1 MSLIGN
7 YLLRCASLLALSLFA
22 VPLKAE
28 SLLPCEKIEG
38 RPCIALVLGGGGARG
53 GAHLGVI
60 KALEAHQIPVDIVVG
75 TSIGAFVGGLYASGK
90 SPDEIAEIFQ
100 GLRWGDG
107 FRDQVY
113 RDEMPMRR
121 KQQRDEYPIR
131 LELGI
136 GLDGVRV
143 PKGVLAGQA
152 MADLVEQA
160 FGVQSDWVHFDRMP
174 IPFRAVATDLT
185 SSDEVV
191 LEKGS
196 LLAAVQASM
205 SIPGVVR
212 PMKLDGKLLVD
223 GGVANNLPVSIAKAL
238 GADRVIAVNIDGP
251 LKSAD
256 QLDSAFAITEQLTS
270 FLVRQGVLRQLALLQ
285 DTDLHLRPEF
295 DDIGTLDFDRIN
307 EAVAAGSLVT
317 NQHAE
322 ALLHFSQ
329 DAERYQQWLV
339 AHRNAVVGEMAI
351 NRLIL
356 DNQSHL
362 DDEVLI
368 DRLGYQ
374 EGQALDSKQLRDG
387 IRSMYGLDTLERVS
401 YQLYHTDENET
412 TLVLKAEE
420 KSWGPGYLNFRF
432 RLEDDFRS
440 NRHVQLGAS
449 YTLTNLSKLG
459 AEWHSELAL
468 GTDKLLSTEL
478 YWPVR
483 SPATFF
489 RGKAVRESGNLVVE
503 DNRGLSLGDFYQ
515 EEFMLSLDAGWN
527 LSDDAVMTAGWIDK
541 DGSYRLPAFLASSLG
556 YNHLHYD
563 RQGPQFALVWDTL
576 DSNAFPTRGVKL
588 SAKYQWLDD
597 RFSGQ
602 HSDSINQSWEL
613 VLARQWQAHHLKTR
627 WRFEQYESD
636 DGDIALEQYSLGG
649 LFNLS
654 GYPKNY
660 LFGPKVEFGSLIYM
674 YKLHEDKFGFFKSP
688 LYLGMSVER
697 GRVEDN
703 WLQPD
708 VASTAPW
715 IWAGSIFAG
724 WDSPIGPVFL
734 GYGQAEAEYQDRA
747 YQLYLSLGQ
756 SY

>member
-1 MSLIGN
+1 MLRIALI
-7 YLLRCASLLALSLFA
+7 LMLVATISPIVAEPLS
-22 VPLKAE
+22 
-28 SLLPCEKIEG
+28 PCDKVEG

-60 KALEAHQIPVDIVVG
+60 RELEARQIPIDLVVG

-90 SPDEIAEIFQ
+90 SPDEIEAI
-100 GLRWGDG
+100 LRDLNWGEG
-107 FRDQVY
+107 FRDRVY

-121 KQQRDEYPIR
+121 KQQRDDFPIH
-131 LELGI
+131 LELGV
-136 GLDGVRV
+136 GPDGVKLPR
-143 PKGVLAGQA
+143 GVLAGQA

-160 FGVQSDWVHFDRMP
+160 FGVQSDLIHFDRMP

-185 SSDEVV
+185 NRDEVV

-205 SIPGVVR
+205 SLPGVLR

-223 GGVANNLPVSIAKAL
+223 GGVANNLPVSVAKAL
-238 GADRVIAVNIDGP
+238 GADRVIAVDIDGP
-251 LKSAD
+251 LKNAE

-270 FLVRQGVLRQLALLQ
+270 FLVRQGVLRQLSLLSEQ
-285 DTDLHLRPEF
+285 DVHLRPDVE
-295 DDIGTLDFDRIN
+295 DISTLDFASLGQAIT
-307 EAVAAGSLVT
+307 AGIRVT
-317 NQHAE
+317 Q
-322 ALLHFSQ
+322 LHGQELQDFSQ
-329 DAERYQQWLV
+329 ELHSYQRWQTG
-339 AHRNAVVGEMAI
+339 HRLTQVPDLHI

-356 DNQSHL
+356 DNQSL
-362 DDEVLI
+362 LNDEVLLE
-368 DRLGYQ
+368 RLGYRDVQ
-374 EGQALDSKQLRDG
+374 GLDSKQLREG

-412 TLVLKAEE
+412 TMVLKAEE

-432 RLEDDFRS
+432 WLEDDFRS

-468 GTDKLLSTEL
+468 GTDKLLSSEL
-478 YWPVR
+478 YWPLF
-483 SPATFF
+483 SSQTFVST
-489 RGKAVRESGNLVVE
+489 KLLRETSLLVVE
-503 DNRGLSLGDFYQ
+503 DSRGLSLGDFYN
-515 EEFMLSLDAGWN
+515 EETLLSLVAGWN
-527 LSDDAVMTAGWIDK
+527 LSDHATLSGGWIDK
-541 DGSYRLPAFLASSLG
+541 KGSYRLPSGLADEFG
-556 YNHLHYD
+556 FNRLHYN
-563 RQGPQFALVWDTL
+563 RQGPQLRFIWDRL
-576 DSNAFPTRGVKL
+576 DNSAFPTRGFKIV
-588 SAKYQWLDD
+588 AQQQWLNDS
-597 RFSGQ
+597 FANQ

-613 VLARQWQAHHLKTR
+613 VAARQWQAHLFKTR
-627 WRFEQYESD
+627 WRFEEYRSNG
-636 DGDIALEQYSLGG
+636 GDIALEQYSLGG

-660 LFGPKVEFGSLIYM
+660 LFGPKIQFGSLIYM
-674 YKLHEDKFGFFKSP
+674 HKLHEDKFGFFNSP
-688 LYLGMSVER
+688 LYLGVSLER

-708 VASTAPW
+708 INNLAPW

-734 GYGQAEAEYQDRA
+734 GYGQAEAAYQDKA
-747 YQLYLSLGQ
+747 YQVYLSLGQ

>member
-1 MSLIGN
+1 M
-7 YLLRCASLLALSLFA
+7 LRSFFILVLSL
-22 VPLKAE
+22 VILPLRAE
-28 SLLPCEKIEG
+28 SPLPCEKVEG

-60 KALEAHQIPVDIVVG
+60 RELEARQIPVDLVVG

-90 SPDEIAEIFQ
+90 SPDEIADI
-100 GLRWGDG
+100 LHDLNWGDG

-131 LELGI
+131 LELGV
-136 GLDGVRV
+136 GLEGVRV

-185 SSDEVV
+185 NSDEVV

-251 LKSAD
+251 LKSAE

-270 FLVRQGVLRQLALLQ
+270 FLVRQGVLKQLALLQ
-285 DTDLHLRPEF
+285 ETDLHLRPQI
-295 DDIGTLDFDRIN
+295 DDIGTLDFFRLE
-307 EAVAAGSLVT
+307 EAVAAGRLIA

-322 ALLHFSQ
+322 QLLDFSQ
-329 DAERYQQWLV
+329 DADSYQYWLSS
-339 AHRNAVVGEMAI
+339 HRNALVSEMAI

-356 DNQSHL
+356 DNQSRL
-362 DDEVLI
+362 DDDVLI
-368 DRLGYQ
+368 ERLGYQ
-374 EGQALDSKQLRDG
+374 DGKALDSKQLREG

-401 YQLYHTDENET
+401 YQLYHTDEKET
-412 TLVLKAEE
+412 TMVLKAEE

-432 RLEDDFRS
+432 RLEDDFGS

-468 GTDKLLSTEL
+468 GTDKLLSSEL
-478 YWPVR
+478 YWPVL
-483 SPATFF
+483 SPATFVT
-489 RGKAVRESGNLVVE
+489 GKMVRESGALVVE
-503 DNRGLSLGDFYQ
+503 DSRGLSLGDFYKEQ
-515 EEFMLSLDAGWN
+515 LMLSVDAGWN
-527 LSDDAVMTAGWIDK
+527 ISDDAVLKAGWIDK
-541 DGSYRLPAFLASSLG
+541 NGSYRLPAALASSFG
-556 YNHLHYD
+556 YKHLHYD
-563 RQGPQFALVWDTL
+563 RRGPQFAFAWDTL
-576 DSNAFPTRGVKL
+576 DNSAFPTRGIKL
-588 SAKYQWLDD
+588 SAVYQWLDD
-597 RFSGQ
+597 RFADE
-602 HSDSINQSWEL
+602 HSDSVNQSWEL
-613 VLARQWQAHHLKTR
+613 VGAHQWRSHLLKTR

-660 LFGPKVEFGSLIYM
+660 LFGPKVAFGSLIYM

-708 VASTAPW
+708 INRTAPW

-734 GYGQAEAEYQDRA
+734 GYGQAEAEYQDSA

-756 SY
+756 TY